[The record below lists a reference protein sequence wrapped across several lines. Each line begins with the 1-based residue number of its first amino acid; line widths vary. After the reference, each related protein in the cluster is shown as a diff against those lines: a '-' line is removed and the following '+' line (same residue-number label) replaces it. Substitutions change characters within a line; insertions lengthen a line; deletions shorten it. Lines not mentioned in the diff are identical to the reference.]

1 MEGIGDA
8 SLFAAIEDMKA
19 QLEVHNSLQNVILR
33 DNPALRRKANK
44 GRQTRI
50 DR

>member
-1 MEGIGDA
+1 
-8 SLFAAIEDMKA
+8 
-19 QLEVHNSLQNVILR
+19 LQNVILR